1 MICTGRIVKS
11 KAGHDREDFF
21 VVIATQGEFALIAD
35 GKHRK
40 LQNPKKKNQ
49 KHLAPTTELVDG
61 ITTDKQLRIA
71 LRAYRNN
78 HTETEI
84 EGGFDLGE
92 R

>member
-1 MICTGRIVKS
+1 MICKGRIVKS

-21 VVIATQGEFALIAD
+21 VVIATLGEFAMIAD

-40 LQNPKKKNQ
+40 LQNPKKKNK
-49 KHLAPTTELVDG
+49 KHLAPTKELVDVSG
-61 ITTDKQLRIA
+61 ITTDKQLRA
-71 LRAYRNN
+71 VLRAALSNQ
-78 HTETEI
+78 TEI